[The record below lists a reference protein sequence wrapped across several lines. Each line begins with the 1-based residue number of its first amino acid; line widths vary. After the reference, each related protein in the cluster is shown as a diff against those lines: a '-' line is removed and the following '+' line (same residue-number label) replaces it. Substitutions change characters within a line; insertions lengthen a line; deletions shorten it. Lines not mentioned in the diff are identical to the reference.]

1 MAASSPALLLL
12 LSLVVVL
19 AAPAQGRR
27 AAPTA
32 CGTKTY
38 SYAGLESGDRAHGVA
53 TTLSPLATPAVLDG
67 HVGGWV
73 GVGGTAA
80 GPGGVAEWLQV
91 GLAALAKDTASRLY
105 YEVTIPGV
113 KPRYVELDARV
124 EAGERHRFAVLEI
137 SGRKSWWRVWVD
149 GRPVTPP
156 IHLPGSHGTWRPQA
170 VAESW
175 NGNTGAC
182 NRFAYRFSN
191 IELAHRSG
199 GGWRPLR
206 SRSLYQD
213 TGYHVV
219 QTSRVPSTF
228 VAASL
233 RSVSP

>member
-1 MAASSPALLLL
+1 VLLLF
-12 LSLVVVL
+12 LSLVVVV

-27 AAPTA
+27 ATSSA

-38 SYAGLESGDRAHGVA
+38 SYAGLESGRRAYGVA
-53 TTLSPLATPAVLDG
+53 TTLSPLSTPGVVDG

-91 GLAALAKDTASRLY
+91 GLLAFAKDTASRVY
-105 YEVTIPGV
+105 YEFTLPG
-113 KPRYVELDARV
+113 KEPRYVELDSNV
-124 EAGERHRFAVLEI
+124 EPGERHQLAVLEM
-137 SGRKSWWRVWVD
+137 SSRKSWWRAWVD
-149 GRPVTPP
+149 GRPVSPP
-156 IHLPGSHGTWRPQA
+156 IHLPRSHGTWRPQA

-182 NRFAYRFSN
+182 NRFAYSFSN
-191 IELAHRSG
+191 VRLAHRSG
-199 GGWRPLR
+199 GAWQPLQ

-213 TGYHVV
+213 SGYRVV

-228 VAASL
+228 VAAS
-233 RSVSP
+233 R